1 MYTTYWDIAIQ
12 PLDLDFIERVC
23 DTIGVEYYD
32 ADVYLDH
39 KSLSR
44 MGVTNQVI
52 SYILTEWVLKHV
64 KDSDDQ
70 EKLLDSIYL
79 NALDSGYDIEPSELT
94 EDGQAYLKLFNSY

>member
-1 MYTTYWDIAIQ
+1 MYTSYWYIAIQ

-32 ADVYLDH
+32 ADVYLD
-39 KSLSR
+39 STTLSR
-44 MGVTNQVI
+44 MSVTNQVI
-52 SYILTEWVLKHV
+52 SYVLTEWVLKHV

-79 NALDSGYDIEPSELT
+79 NYFDSGYDIEPSELT